1 MRWPQGRWQISLIGV
16 GGELVPP
23 IEGSRLT
30 LEVHGDRIGG
40 SSGINRFDATIND
53 DGSLC
58 PLAATRM
65 AGSPVLMEQ
74 EQRYLAHLSKVDAV
88 SEMDLH
94 ASEIVVLSLAPI
106 E

>member
-1 MRWPQGRWQISLIGV
+1 MKWPEGRWQVSLIGV

-30 LEVHGDRIGG
+30 LEVHGDHIGG
-40 SSGINRFDATIND
+40 SSGINRFAGTIND
-53 DGSLC
+53 DGSLG
-58 PLAATRM
+58 PLATTRM
-65 AGSPVLMEQ
+65 AGSPVLKEQ
-74 EQRYLAHLSKVDAV
+74 EQRYLAHLSNIDAV